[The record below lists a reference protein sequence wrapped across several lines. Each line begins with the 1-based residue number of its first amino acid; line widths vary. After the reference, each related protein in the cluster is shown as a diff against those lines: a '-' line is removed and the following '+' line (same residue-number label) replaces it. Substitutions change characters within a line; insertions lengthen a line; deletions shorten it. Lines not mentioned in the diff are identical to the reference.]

1 MNSMISSYNFFF
13 SPIYSLGPAWP
24 EDILANADSDDVCD
38 KLIPFVQRRMEIR
51 DRLIQDFVKKRKRNI
66 SATSRIF
73 MVIQFQHNNMHCL

>member
-1 MNSMISSYNFFF
+1 MTNTISFP

-51 DRLIQDFVKKRKRNI
+51 DRLIQDFVKKRKRNF
-66 SATSRIF
+66 STTSKIF
-73 MVIQFQHNNMHCL
+73 MVIEFQNNNKY